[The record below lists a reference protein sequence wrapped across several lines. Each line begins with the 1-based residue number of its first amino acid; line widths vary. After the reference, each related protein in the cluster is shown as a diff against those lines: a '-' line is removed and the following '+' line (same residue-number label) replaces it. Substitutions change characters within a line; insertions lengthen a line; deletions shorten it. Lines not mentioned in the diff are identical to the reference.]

1 MTDKQT
7 PLIKQYNRIKQKHP
21 DTILLFRLGD
31 FFETF
36 NDDAKVTS
44 NVCGIALTKRNNGA
58 AGDMPLAGFP
68 HHQLDNYLPKLVR
81 AGYRVAVCE
90 QLEDPKKAKGIVKRD
105 VVEVVTPGAA
115 LYDKLLDSRQNN
127 YLAAVHI
134 DKIGLHTIAGI
145 AFTDISTG
153 EFFITECSLENLAEI
168 LETFAPKEIIFSKSV
183 RETISKE
190 LDELSYKPAYTKL
203 ESWIFDAEF
212 ATEAIKS
219 HFGTINLKGFGID
232 NQHVAIAAAGAVF
245 YYLKETQ
252 RAELKQIR
260 TIRHYNHSD
269 FMLLDYA
276 TRRNLEISFSIND
289 GNKHGS
295 LIGILDE
302 TATPMG
308 SRLLKKWLARPLT
321 NIGQIQSR
329 LDSVEHIIQSK
340 LLDKLKHELVQ
351 IGDLE
356 RLLSKICTARANP
369 RDLVSLKHSIGRMPD
384 LKFILS
390 SIHTSYLSLLGNELD
405 TLDELYSLIDSTIID
420 EPTVQLGTGSIFKRG
435 FNTQLDDYIDIKYN
449 GKNWLNEF
457 RDAERLKT
465 NIPSLKVGFNNV
477 FGYYIE
483 ISHVHRTKIPDHYER
498 RQTLTNAERYITPEL
513 KEYEKKILTAEEKI
527 LELEQSLFADILDR
541 IILFSDKIQNN
552 ASIIAQIDC
561 LYSFA
566 SVSEK
571 YQYVK
576 PQIDDSDIIH
586 ITEGRHPVVER
597 LLTIGETFQ
606 TNSILMDNSNEMIH
620 IITGPNMAGKSCY
633 LRQTALIVFMGQIG
647 CFVPAKEAKYG
658 VVDRI
663 FTRVGAQD
671 NITSG
676 ESTFLVEMQE
686 TANIINNASRKS
698 LILLDEVGR
707 GTATFDGISLAWA
720 ITEYI
725 HNIIRAKTLF
735 ATHYHEL
742 NELADR
748 YEQIA
753 NYKIDVIESN
763 GKLLFT
769 HKVKKGG
776 TDHSFGI
783 HVAQMAGLPQ
793 SIIDRAG
800 EIMSNLEGTS
810 TSDIAKDNL
819 NNLNFVTNKTAEIKS
834 SKRIPEQLAIFEI
847 KDDAL
852 RAKILAL
859 DINKLSPLEALHIL
873 NELHNEVK
881 RDSK

>member
-21 DTILLFRLGD
+21 DTILLYRLGD

-36 NDDAKVTS
+36 NEDAKVTAK
-44 NVCGIALTKRNNGA
+44 VCGIALTKRNNGT

-134 DKIGLHTIAGI
+134 DKIGLHTIAGL

-153 EFFITECSLENLAEI
+153 EFFITECNLANLTEI
-168 LETFAPKEIIFSKSV
+168 LETFAPKEIIYSKSV
-183 RETISKE
+183 KDIISQE
-190 LDELSYKPAYTKL
+190 LENLSYQPAHTKL

-212 ATEAIKS
+212 AAEAITS
-219 HFGTINLKGFGID
+219 HFGTLSLKGFGID
-232 NQHVAIAAAGAVF
+232 NQVTAIASSGAIF
-245 YYLKETQ
+245 HYLKETQ

-260 TIRHYNHSD
+260 SIRHFNHSE
-269 FMLLDYA
+269 FMLLDYS
-276 TRRNLEISFSIND
+276 TRRNLEISFSMND
-289 GNKHGS
+289 GNKYGS

-308 SRLLKKWLARPLT
+308 SRLLKKWIAQPLT
-321 NIGQIQSR
+321 NIEQISSR
-329 LDSVEHIIQSK
+329 LDSVELIIQHS
-340 LLDKLKHELVQ
+340 LSDKLKHELTQ

-356 RLLSKICTARANP
+356 RLLSKICTSRANP
-369 RDLVSLKHSIGRMPD
+369 RDLVSLKHSIGRIPD
-384 LKFILS
+384 LKLILS
-390 SIHTSYLSLLGNELD
+390 SVNDSYLNRLGNQLD
-405 TLDELYSLIDSTIID
+405 ILDELYSIIDKTIID
-420 EPTVQLGTGSIFKRG
+420 EPTVQLGTGSVFKTG
-435 FNTQLDDYIDIKYN
+435 YNNELDDYIEIKYN
-449 GKNWLNEF
+449 GKNWLNEY
-457 RDAERLKT
+457 RDAEREKS
-465 NIPSLKVGFNNV
+465 NISSLKVGYTNV

-483 ISHVHRTKIPDHYER
+483 ISHVHKSKVPDNYER

-513 KEYEKKILTAEEKI
+513 KEYEKKILTAEERI
-527 LELEQSLFADILDR
+527 LELEQSLFAEILNR

-552 ASIIAQIDC
+552 AFIIAQIDC
-561 LYSFA
+561 LFSFA
-566 SVSEK
+566 LVSEK

-576 PQIDDSDIIH
+576 PRIDDSDIIN
-586 ITEGRHPVVER
+586 INEGRHPVVER
-597 LLTIGETFQ
+597 LLPIGESFQ
-606 TNSILMDNSNEMIH
+606 TNSILMDNTNEMIH

-633 LRQTALIVFMGQIG
+633 LRQTALIVFIGQIG
-647 CFVPAKEAKYG
+647 CFVPAKDASFG

-671 NITSG
+671 NITAG

-686 TANIINNASRKS
+686 TANIINNATRKS

-748 YEQIA
+748 YAQIA

-783 HVAQMAGLPQ
+783 HVAQLAGLPQ
-793 SIIDRAG
+793 AIIDRAN
-800 EIMSNLEGTS
+800 EIMLNLEGTS
-810 TSDIAKDNL
+810 SGEIGIDKSKSVST
-819 NNLNFVTNKTAEIKS
+819 KTIQTKS

-852 RAKILAL
+852 REKILAL
-859 DINKLSPLEALHIL
+859 NINKLSPLEALHLL
-873 NELHNEVK
+873 NEFHNEVK
-881 RDSK
+881 KDSK